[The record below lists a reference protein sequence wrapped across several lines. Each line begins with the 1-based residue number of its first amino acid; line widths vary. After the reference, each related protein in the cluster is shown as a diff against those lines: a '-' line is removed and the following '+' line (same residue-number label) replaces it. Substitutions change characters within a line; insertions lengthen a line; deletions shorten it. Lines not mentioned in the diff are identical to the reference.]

1 MKNQKT
7 ITIAV
12 GAFVFCALIG
22 LFFLGFKASSLG
34 SFRPQ
39 NVYQIRANFGDVS
52 GLSKN
57 AQVSLAG
64 VQIGRVGEIRL
75 NLARNEAEVLL
86 NIDGAARLPVDS
98 AAQIL
103 TSGLLG
109 ERYIGIS
116 LGSSSET
123 LKDGDTLRRTGG
135 ALVLEKALQQFMGGK
150 GGFYPEKSY
159 HVTAR
164 FSDVSGL
171 NLDAPVTQSGV
182 QIGRVSA
189 IRLEQQSFQ
198 VIVEMEIAA
207 EYGHIPFDSSADI
220 VSSSLLG
227 GKYVAISVGGDSQ
240 VLTDG
245 DEFQF
250 SNSSMVL
257 ERVIQQFIS
266 NMTMQQ

>member
-1 MKNQKT
+1 MNNQKT
-7 ITIAV
+7 IATAV
-12 GAFVFCALIG
+12 GAFVLCAVLG

-39 NVYQIRANFGDVS
+39 DTYRVRANFGDVS
-52 GLSKN
+52 GLNKN

-64 VQIGRVGEIRL
+64 VQIGRVAAIGL
-75 NLARNEAEVLL
+75 SADGKEAEVLL
-86 NIDGAARLPVDS
+86 TLDGAVQLPADS
-98 AAQIL
+98 GAQIL

-116 LGSSSET
+116 PGGGSEM

-135 ALVLEKALQQFMGGK
+135 SLVLEKMLQQFTGSK
-150 GGFYPEKSY
+150 GGFYPDKLYRLS
-159 HVTAR
+159 AR

-171 NLDAPVTQSGV
+171 NVDAAVMQAGV
-182 QIGRVSA
+182 QIGRVAA
-189 IRLEQQSFQ
+189 IRLEQSAFQ
-198 VIVEMEIAA
+198 AVVEMEIAA
-207 EYGHIPFDSSADI
+207 EYAQIPFDSSADI

-227 GKYVAISVGGDSQ
+227 GKYVAITAGGDSQ
-240 VLTDG
+240 FLSDG

-250 SNSSMVL
+250 SNSSVVL